1 MKTISATALG
11 NNVRQNPPYAGTIAP
26 KAISFLG
33 RLLTL
38 LITLLLCLPVILLPL
53 TTSVPTLAWILLAV
67 ADIALIILQFRFV
80 LTSWAMLGILAGI
93 VLISL
98 IAVAASQFF
107 AATPPITGADGQPIP
122 NAIASL
128 EKVNINGT
136 EQWITIRGHDVNKP
150 ILLNLGMGG
159 PGGGGFSTRS
169 LYQPL
174 EKDFLVVSWDEP
186 GTGKS
191 FHAVPI
197 STLTVEQFVDDAYT
211 LTLYLRERFHQDKIY
226 VYGVSWSSIIG
237 IKLVQQHP
245 ELFHAY
251 IGNGQMVNTT
261 ENDVLGYEF
270 ALDYLTKKG
279 DLQRLEILHKNG
291 PPPYTGENVTG
302 RYVAF
307 LDELNVYMG
316 MPRLSLIVPIVP
328 FFASEY
334 GYVDK
339 INHTRGIIDSFDAIY
354 PQLADLDFISQAPKL
369 EVPVYL
375 FAGRY
380 DVNAMYTIVEEY
392 YNVLEAPHKELI
404 WLEGGHGLG
413 GENLHQFVD
422 VMLNK
427 VLLETYSPNN
437 ESINK

>member
-1 MKTISATALG
+1 
-11 NNVRQNPPYAGTIAP
+11 
-26 KAISFLG
+26 
-33 RLLTL
+33 
-38 LITLLLCLPVILLPL
+38 LPVILLPF
-53 TTSVPTLAWILLAV
+53 TTSVPAWVWIPLGIAE
-67 ADIALIILQFRFV
+67 IALIVLQFRFAPASSG
-80 LTSWAMLGILAGI
+80 TLAVFGGFVI
-93 VLISL
+93 ISL
-98 IAVAASQFF
+98 IAILASQVF
-107 AATPPITGADGQPIP
+107 AATPRIRDANGQPVP

-136 EQWITIRGHDVNKP
+136 EQWITIRGHDVSKP

-169 LYQPL
+169 LYEPL

-186 GTGKS
+186 GTGKAY
-191 FHAVPI
+191 HAIPI
-197 STLTVEQFVDDAYT
+197 SALTVNRFIEDAYT
-211 LTLYLRERFHQDKIY
+211 LTMYLRERFDQEKIY

-237 IKLVQQHP
+237 IKLIQQHP
-245 ELFHAY
+245 ELFYAY

-261 ENDVLGYEF
+261 ENDILGYEF
-270 ALDYLTKKG
+270 ALDYLEKKG
-279 DLQRLEILHKNG
+279 DLNTLEMLRRNG
-291 PPPYTGENVTG
+291 PPPYTGENVTD
-302 RYVAF
+302 RYVDY

-316 MPRLSLIVPIVP
+316 MPRLSVIVPIVP

-354 PQLADLDFISQAPKL
+354 PQLKDLDFITQAPKL
-369 EVPVYL
+369 DVPVYF

-392 YNVLEAPHKELI
+392 YNVLEAPHKALI

-413 GENLHQFVD
+413 GDNLHQFVD
-422 VMLNK
+422 VMVNQ
-427 VLLETYSPNN
+427 VLPETYST
-437 ESINK
+437 ER

>member
-1 MKTISATALG
+1 
-11 NNVRQNPPYAGTIAP
+11 
-26 KAISFLG
+26 
-33 RLLTL
+33 
-38 LITLLLCLPVILLPL
+38 
-53 TTSVPTLAWILLAV
+53 
-67 ADIALIILQFRFV
+67 
-80 LTSWAMLGILAGI
+80 
-93 VLISL
+93 
-98 IAVAASQFF
+98 
-107 AATPPITGADGQPIP
+107 
-122 NAIASL
+122 
-128 EKVNINGT
+128 
-136 EQWITIRGHDVNKP
+136 
-150 ILLNLGMGG
+150 
-159 PGGGGFSTRS
+159 
-169 LYQPL
+169 
-174 EKDFLVVSWDEP
+174 
-186 GTGKS
+186 
-191 FHAVPI
+191 
-197 STLTVEQFVDDAYT
+197 
-211 LTLYLRERFHQDKIY
+211 

-237 IKLVQQHP
+237 VKLVQQHP

-279 DLQRLEILHKNG
+279 DTKRLETLRRNG
-291 PPPYTGENVTG
+291 PPPYTGKNVTG
-302 RYVAF
+302 RYVDY

-339 INHTRGIIDSFDAIY
+339 INHTRGVIDSFDAIY
-354 PQLADLDFISQAPKL
+354 PQLKDLDFITQAPKL

-413 GENLHQFVD
+413 GDNLHQFVD
-422 VMLNK
+422 VMVNK
-427 VLLETYSPNN
+427 VLLETDSPNN
-437 ESINK
+437 GSTNK

>member
-1 MKTISATALG
+1 MSTLG
-11 NNVRQNPPYAGTIAP
+11 TTKSHSLAGQKSKSPEKLARNIA
-26 KAISFLG
+26 IGLG
-33 RLLTL
+33 RLLVL
-38 LITLLLCLPVILLPL
+38 LISVALCLPVILLPF
-53 TTSVPTLAWILLAV
+53 TTSVPAWAWIVLAV
-67 ADIALIILQFRFV
+67 ADVALIILQFRLALASPGTVGV
-80 LTSWAMLGILAGI
+80 LGGVL
-93 VLISL
+93 LISL
-98 IAVAASQFF
+98 LAVVASQVFV
-107 AATPPITGADGQPIP
+107 ATPPILNADGQPVP
-122 NAIASL
+122 NSIASL
-128 EKVNINGT
+128 EKVNLNGT
-136 EQWITIRGHDVNKP
+136 EQWITIRGQDVNKP

-159 PGGGGFSTRS
+159 PGGGGFATRS
-169 LYQPL
+169 LFEPL
-174 EKDFLVVSWDEP
+174 EKDYVVVSWDEP

-191 FHAVPI
+191 YNAVPI
-197 STLTVEQFVDDAYT
+197 STLTVDRFVDDAYI

-237 IKLVQQHP
+237 VKLVQQHP

-261 ENDVLGYEF
+261 ENDILGYEF
-270 ALDYLTKKG
+270 ALDYLTRKG
-279 DLQRLEILHKNG
+279 DTKRLEDLRKNG

-316 MPRLSLIVPIVP
+316 MPRLTLIVPIVP
-328 FFASEY
+328 FFAQEY

-354 PQLADLDFISQAPKL
+354 PQLKDLDFITQAPKL

-375 FAGRY
+375 FVGRY

-404 WLEGGHGLG
+404 WLDGGHGLG
-413 GENLHQFVD
+413 GDNLHQFVD

-427 VLLETYSPNN
+427 VLAETYPAGD
-437 ESINK
+437 

>member
-1 MKTISATALG
+1 
-11 NNVRQNPPYAGTIAP
+11 V
-26 KAISFLG
+26 
-33 RLLTL
+33 
-38 LITLLLCLPVILLPL
+38 V
-53 TTSVPTLAWILLAV
+53 
-67 ADIALIILQFRFV
+67 
-80 LTSWAMLGILAGI
+80 
-93 VLISL
+93 
-98 IAVAASQFF
+98 ASQLF
-107 AATPPITGADGQPIP
+107 AATPPILNTDGQPVP
-122 NAIASL
+122 NSIASL

-136 EQWITIRGHDVNKP
+136 EQWITIRGQDVNKP

-159 PGGGGFSTRS
+159 PGGGGFATRS
-169 LYQPL
+169 LFEPL
-174 EKDFLVVSWDEP
+174 EKDFIVVSWDEP
-186 GTGKS
+186 GTGKAYN
-191 FHAVPI
+191 AVPI
-197 STLTVEQFVDDAYT
+197 STLTVDRFVDDAYT

-237 IKLVQQHP
+237 VKLVQQHP

-261 ENDVLGYEF
+261 ENDILGYEF
-270 ALDYLTKKG
+270 ALDYLAKKG
-279 DLQRLEILHKNG
+279 DTKRLEDLRKNG

-316 MPRLSLIVPIVP
+316 MPRLTLIVPVVP
-328 FFASEY
+328 FFAPEY

-354 PQLADLDFISQAPKL
+354 PQLKDLDFITQAPRL

-375 FAGRY
+375 FVGRY

-392 YNVLEAPHKELI
+392 YSVLEAPHKELI

-413 GENLHQFVD
+413 GNNLHQFVD
-422 VMLNK
+422 VMLNR
-427 VLLETYSPNN
+427 VLVETYPAGD
-437 ESINK
+437 

>member
-1 MKTISATALG
+1 MKTIAATNLG
-11 NNVRQNPPYAGTIAP
+11 TGVRPNSSQAGAVARKTV
-26 KAISFLG
+26 SFLG
-33 RLLTL
+33 RILTVLLT
-38 LITLLLCLPVILLPL
+38 ILLCLPVILLPL
-53 TTSVPTLAWILLAV
+53 TTSVPAWVWVLLAV
-67 ADIALIILQFRFV
+67 ADVALIILQFRFA
-80 LTSWAMLGILAGI
+80 LFSLSTLGILGGI
-93 VLISL
+93 LLVSL
-98 IAVAASQFF
+98 IAVVASQVF
-107 AATPPITGADGQPIP
+107 AATPPIVGADGQPIP
-122 NAIASL
+122 NSIASL
-128 EKVNINGT
+128 EKVSINGT
-136 EQWITIRGHDVNKP
+136 EQWISIRGHDATKP

-159 PGGGGFSTRS
+159 PGGGGFATRS
-169 LYQPL
+169 LFEPL
-174 EKDFLVVSWDEP
+174 EKDFVVVSWDEP

-191 FHAVPI
+191 YNAVPI
-197 STLTVEQFVDDAYT
+197 STLTPDRFVEDAYT
-211 LTLYLRERFHQDKIY
+211 LTMYLRERFHQDKIY

-237 IKLVQQHP
+237 VKLVQQHP

-261 ENDVLGYEF
+261 ENDILGYEF

-279 DLQRLEILHKNG
+279 DTKTLETLRRNG

-316 MPRLSLIVPIVP
+316 MPPLTVIVPIVP

-339 INHTRGIIDSFDAIY
+339 INHTRGIIDSFNAIY
-354 PQLADLDFISQAPKL
+354 PQLKDLDFITQAPKL
-369 EVPVYL
+369 DVPVYL
-375 FAGRY
+375 FVGRY

-392 YNVLEAPHKELI
+392 YNVLEAPHKELT

-413 GENLHQFVD
+413 GDNLHQFVD

-427 VLLETYSPNN
+427 VLVETNPT
-437 ESINK
+437 K

>member
-1 MKTISATALG
+1 MKTISATTLG
-11 NNVRQNPPYAGTIAP
+11 NNVRQNSPHAGTIAL
-26 KAISFLG
+26 KAVSFLG
-33 RLLTL
+33 RMLTL

-53 TTSVPTLAWILLAV
+53 TTSVPTWVWILLTV
-67 ADIALIILQFRFV
+67 ADIALIILQFRFPLV
-80 LTSWAMLGILAGI
+80 SPGTLGVVGGILLVSLVAVI
-93 VLISL
+93 V
-98 IAVAASQFF
+98 SQYW
-107 AATPPITGADGQPIP
+107 AATPPITDADGQPIP
-122 NAIASL
+122 GSIASL

-136 EQWITIRGHDVNKP
+136 EQWISIRGHDVNKP

-261 ENDVLGYEF
+261 ENDILGYEF
-270 ALDYLTKKG
+270 ALDYLMKKG
-279 DLQRLEILHKNG
+279 DTKTLETLRRNG
-291 PPPYTGENVTG
+291 PPPYTGKNVTG
-302 RYVAF
+302 RYVDF

-316 MPRLSLIVPIVP
+316 MPRLSVIVPIVP

-354 PQLADLDFISQAPKL
+354 PQLKDLDFITQAPKL
-369 EVPVYL
+369 DVPVYL

-380 DVNAMYTIVEEY
+380 DVNAMYTIVEKY

-413 GENLHQFVD
+413 GDNLHQFVD
-422 VMLNK
+422 VMVNK
-427 VLLETYSPNN
+427 VLLETYSPNR
-437 ESINK
+437 SINK

>member
-1 MKTISATALG
+1 MSTRSATNSRSISKPRSHTFGNGVRKIGLALA
-11 NNVRQNPPYAGTIAP
+11 RIL
-26 KAISFLG
+26 ISLAA
-33 RLLTL
+33 
-38 LITLLLCLPVILLPL
+38 LLLCVPVILLPF
-53 TTSVPTLAWILLAV
+53 TTSVPAWVWVLLAV
-67 ADIALIILQFRFV
+67 ADVALLVLQFRFALASLGTLGV
-80 LTSWAMLGILAGI
+80 VSGILI
-93 VLISL
+93 VSL
-98 IAVAASQFF
+98 IAVLTSQVF
-107 AATPPITGADGQPIP
+107 AATPPILGVDGLPVP
-122 NAIASL
+122 GSIATL

-169 LYQPL
+169 LYEPL
-174 EKDFLVVSWDEP
+174 EKDFLVASWDEP
-186 GTGKS
+186 GTGKAY
-191 FHAVPI
+191 HAVPI
-197 STLTVEQFVDDAYT
+197 STLTVDRFVEDAYT
-211 LTLYLRERFHQDKIY
+211 LTMYLRERFHQDKVY

-237 IKLVQQHP
+237 IKLIQQHP
-245 ELFHAY
+245 ELFYAY

-261 ENDVLGYEF
+261 QNDILGYEF

-279 DLQRLEILHKNG
+279 DTKTVETLRRNG

-302 RYVAF
+302 RYVAY

-316 MPRLSLIVPIVP
+316 MPRLSVIVPIVP

-354 PQLADLDFISQAPKL
+354 PQLEDLDFITQAPQL
-369 EVPVYL
+369 DVPVY
-375 FAGRY
+375 FFVGRY

-413 GENLHQFVD
+413 GDNLHQFVD
-422 VMLNK
+422 VMLNT
-427 VLLETYSPNN
+427 VLAETYPAGD
-437 ESINK
+437 